1 MLSTGCFP
9 AHYTYGGIPMMQK
22 FSIFTLLL
30 LGMFA
35 GTVGAETYTWVDS
48 SGTVNFTE
56 DISQVPKKYLKKVRV
71 RGDMSPAAPDAIE
84 SSAESPAAADTVS
97 PAPVAEKAPMER
109 SVKQEILYGNR
120 SGKNWKADF
129 DTLRA
134 EIGATDDQIAEL
146 NSRLS
151 DTSKMSRT
159 DYLSIQS
166 SIKNYQFHRGELEN
180 KLKLLNDQ
188 ASRAGVPGEF
198 R

>member
-1 MLSTGCFP
+1 M
-9 AHYTYGGIPMMQK
+9 IQK
-22 FSIFTLLL
+22 VSVCTLLL

-35 GTVGAETYTWVDS
+35 GTVGAETYSWVDS
-48 SGTVNFTE
+48 SGTVHFTE

-71 RGDMSPAAPDAIE
+71 RGDVSPVVPGGME
-84 SSAESPAAADTVS
+84 NSAESPAGVDKVS
-97 PAPVAEKAPMER
+97 PAPVESAEKKE
-109 SVKQEILYGNR
+109 VLYGNR
-120 SGKNWKADF
+120 SGKSWKSDF

-146 NSRLS
+146 NSRLA

-166 SIKNYQFHRGELEN
+166 SIRNYQFRRGQLEN
-180 KLKLLNDQ
+180 KLNTLNDQ

>member
-1 MLSTGCFP
+1 M
-9 AHYTYGGIPMMQK
+9 
-22 FSIFTLLL
+22 LL

-71 RGDMSPAAPDAIE
+71 RGDVSPSVSDVTE
-84 SSAESPAAADTVS
+84 SSAEAPAGADAVS
-97 PAPVAEKAPMER
+97 LAPVDAKASEKKE
-109 SVKQEILYGNR
+109 VLYGNR
-120 SGKNWKADF
+120 SGKSWKADF

-134 EIGATDDQIAEL
+134 EIGATDDQVAEL
-146 NSRLS
+146 NSRLG

-166 SIKNYQFHRGELEN
+166 SIRNYQFHRGELEK
-180 KLKLLNDQ
+180 KLKSLDDK

>member
-1 MLSTGCFP
+1 MLCTGFHP
-9 AHYTYGGIPMMQK
+9 VHYAYGGIPMIQK
-22 FSIFTLLL
+22 ASVCTLLL

-35 GTVGAETYTWVDS
+35 GTVGAETYSWVDS
-48 SGTVNFTE
+48 SGTVHFTE

-71 RGDMSPAAPDAIE
+71 RGDVSPVVPGVMGN
-84 SSAESPAAADTVS
+84 SAESPEGIDKVS
-97 PAPVAEKAPMER
+97 PAPVESGEKKE
-109 SVKQEILYGNR
+109 VLYGNR
-120 SGKNWKADF
+120 SGKSWKSDF
-129 DTLRA
+129 DTLRV

-146 NSRLS
+146 NSRLV

-166 SIKNYQFHRGELEN
+166 SIRNYQFRRGELEN
-180 KLKLLNDQ
+180 KLSTLNDQ

>member
-1 MLSTGCFP
+1 MLCPGFLP
-9 AHYTYGGIPMMQK
+9 AHYAYGGIPMIQK
-22 FSIFTLLL
+22 VSVCILLL

-35 GTVGAETYTWVDS
+35 GTVGAETYSWVDS
-48 SGTVNFTE
+48 SGTIHFTE

-71 RGDMSPAAPDAIE
+71 RGDVSPVVPGVVE
-84 SSAESPAAADTVS
+84 NSAESPAGVEKVS
-97 PAPVAEKAPMER
+97 PAPVESAEKNE
-109 SVKQEILYGNR
+109 VLYGNR
-120 SGKNWKADF
+120 SGKSWKSDF
-129 DTLRA
+129 DILRA

-146 NSRLS
+146 NSRLA

-166 SIKNYQFHRGELEN
+166 SIRNYQFRRGQLEN
-180 KLKLLNDQ
+180 KLNTLNDQ

>member
-1 MLSTGCFP
+1 M
-9 AHYTYGGIPMMQK
+9 IQK
-22 FSIFTLLL
+22 VSICTLLL

-35 GTVGAETYTWVDS
+35 GTVGAETYSWVDS
-48 SGTVNFTE
+48 SGTVHFTE

-71 RGDMSPAAPDAIE
+71 RGDVSPVVPGVVE
-84 SSAESPAAADTVS
+84 NSTESPAGVDAVS
-97 PAPVAEKAPMER
+97 PAPAGAIAPVE
-109 SVKQEILYGNR
+109 SGVKKEVLYGNR
-120 SGKNWKADF
+120 SGKSWKADF

-134 EIGATDDQIAEL
+134 EIGATDDQITEL
-146 NSRLS
+146 NSRLV

-166 SIKNYQFHRGELEN
+166 TIRNFQFRRVELEK
-180 KLKLLNDQ
+180 KLSSLNDQ

>member
-1 MLSTGCFP
+1 
-9 AHYTYGGIPMMQK
+9 MMQK
-22 FSIFTLLL
+22 VSIFALLL

-48 SGTVNFTE
+48 RGTVNFTE

-71 RGDMSPAAPDAIE
+71 RGDMSPAVPDTITPAGADSV
-84 SSAESPAAADTVS
+84 SS
-97 PAPVAEKAPMER
+97 APVAEKAPVER
-109 SVKQEILYGNR
+109 NEKQEILYGNR
-120 SGKNWKADF
+120 SGKSWKADF

-146 NSRLS
+146 NSRLG

-166 SIKNYQFHRGELEN
+166 SIRNYQFHRGELEK
-180 KLKLLNDQ
+180 KLNSLNDQ

>member
-1 MLSTGCFP
+1 M
-9 AHYTYGGIPMMQK
+9 IQK
-22 FSIFTLLL
+22 VFICTLLL

-35 GTVGAETYTWVDS
+35 GTVGAETYSWVDS
-48 SGTVNFTE
+48 SGTVHFTE

-71 RGDMSPAAPDAIE
+71 RGDVSPVVPGVVE
-84 SSAESPAAADTVS
+84 NSAESPAGS
-97 PAPVAEKAPMER
+97 PAPVGAITPVENGEKR
-109 SVKQEILYGNR
+109 QVLYGNK
-120 SGKNWKADF
+120 SGKSWKADF

-146 NSRLS
+146 NSRLV

-166 SIKNYQFHRGELEN
+166 SIRNYQFRRGELEN
-180 KLKLLNDQ
+180 KLSSLNDQ